1 LVLSAITEFAA
12 QEPKLYALILGL
24 VGAAI
29 IASVINVAA
38 MAVVWLERKVMG
50 DLQAR
55 YGPNRVGGRWGI
67 LQLGA
72 DAIKLFTKEDIIPRG
87 ADKPVYVWA
96 PIVASATT
104 MLVAGAMPFGAVII
118 NGREIPLV
126 VANMDIS
133 AFYVEAALSIMA
145 ISAFMAGWSSNN
157 KYSMLGA
164 FRGIARMIAYEVPM
178 GICVISV
185 AVMAHSLNL
194 VEIVQAQDVWFA
206 VAQPLGFV
214 VFAIAL
220 ITDLGRMPFD
230 QTEAEEEII
239 AGYNTEYSGIRFG
252 LLYFQEYNMMLLGSI
267 LLVNLYLGGWNGPVI
282 PVISFLSPM
291 VWFFMKLL
299 IVLVALIWVRVSL
312 LRFRIDQVTD
322 LGWKVL
328 LPLSMVNLVW
338 AVAVGLY
345 FA

>member
-12 QEPKLYALILGL
+12 QEPKLYAFIIGLI
-24 VGAAI
+24 GAAI
-29 IASVINVAA
+29 LASIINVAA

-50 DLQAR
+50 DLQGR

-67 LQLGA
+67 LQPGP
-72 DAIKLFTKEDIIPRG
+72 DAIKLFTKEDVIPRG

-118 NGREIPLV
+118 DGKEIPLV

-133 AFYVEAALSIMA
+133 ALYVEAALSIMA

-178 GICVISV
+178 GLCVISV
-185 AVMAHSLNL
+185 AIMAHSLNL
-194 VEIVQAQDVWFA
+194 VEIVQAQNIWFA

-214 VFAIAL
+214 IFAIAL

-252 LLYFQEYNMMLLGSI
+252 LLYFQEYNVMLLGSI
-267 LLVNLYLGGWNGPVI
+267 LLVLLYLGGWNGPVI
-282 PVISFLSPM
+282 PVISFISPM
-291 VWFFMKLL
+291 IWFFMKVL

-312 LRFRIDQVTD
+312 PRFRIDQVTD
-322 LGWKVL
+322 LGWKIL
-328 LPLSMVNLVW
+328 LPLSMVNLAW
-338 AVAVGLY
+338 AVVVGLY